1 MIPGIIL
8 AAGQSSRMGG
18 SKALLPLSPGGST
31 FVAALIRS
39 LLDGGIA
46 DVLVVGRPDDS
57 ALRDEAERGG
67 ARFVGNPRHE
77 LGQLSSLLA
86 GLNVADRPGVTGVLV
101 TPVDAPRIAAGSVA
115 ALVQAF
121 RESGAPVVR
130 PVHEGRH
137 GHPVIFSRAVFDALR
152 SADFSVGAKAVVRAQ
167 GDRVMNV
174 EIADPAVL
182 DDIDTPADYENM

>member
-8 AAGQSSRMGG
+8 AAGESRRMRRP
-18 SKALLPLSPGGST
+18 KALLRLAPEGTT

-39 LLDGGIA
+39 LTDGGVD
-46 DVLVVGRPDDS
+46 DVLVVGRPGDA
-57 ALRDEAERGG
+57 ALREEVERAG
-67 ARFVGNPRHE
+67 ARFVENLHHD

-86 GLNVADRPGVTGVLV
+86 GLNIADRPGVTGVLV
-101 TPVDAPRIAAGSVA
+101 TPVDAPRIAVGSIA
-115 ALVQAF
+115 ALIHAF

-130 PVHEGRH
+130 PVHQGRH

-167 GDRVMNV
+167 GDRVLNV
-174 EIADPAVL
+174 EVADSAVL
-182 DDIDTPADYENM
+182 EDIDTPDDYGKM